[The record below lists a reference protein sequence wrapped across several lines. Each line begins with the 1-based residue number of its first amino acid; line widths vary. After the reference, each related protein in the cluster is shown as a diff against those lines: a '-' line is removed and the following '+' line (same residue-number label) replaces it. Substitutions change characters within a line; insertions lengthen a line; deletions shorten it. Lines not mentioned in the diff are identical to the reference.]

1 MVESIVLGDVI
12 FQFFVFLIFVSIIW
26 LIISIVKQGKTR
38 KVQLDNI
45 EKKLN
50 MIMEKLKNNQ

>member
-12 FQFFVFLIFVSIIW
+12 FQFFIFLIFVSIIW

-50 MIMEKLKNNQ
+50 MIMEKLKNDQ

>member
-12 FQFFVFLIFVSIIW
+12 FQFFIFLIFVSIIW

>member
-12 FQFFVFLIFVSIIW
+12 FQFFVFLIFVFIIW